1 MSYVLQMIAEGEHL
15 HQDFKMRVE
24 DARKIART
32 LVAFANT
39 EGGRLLI
46 GVKDNGSVSGIQPEE
61 EYHMIEA
68 AAELYCKPA
77 IGFKTQVWKA
87 NYRAVLEVIV
97 EPSKARPHFCADEN
111 GEWHAYQRVA
121 DRNVKANGV
130 LLKVWQHEQSSKPAD
145 FKYNGRTRRL
155 FGLLHKHGRL
165 SFRSISKLM
174 RSGRAATEEL
184 LAQLVVWEV
193 IGMEFTDTGC
203 FFFLGDGLD
212 EPAEHA
218 KTAN

>member
-46 GVKDNGSVSGIQPEE
+46 GVKDNGSISGIQPEE
-61 EYHMIEA
+61 EYHMIEG

-87 NYRAVLEVIV
+87 NNRSVLEVVV
-97 EPSKARPHFCADEN
+97 EPSKARPHYCTDET
-111 GEWHAYQRVA
+111 GEWYAYQRVE

-130 LLKVWQHEQSSKPAD
+130 VLKVWQHEQSAKPAD

-155 FGLLHKHGRL
+155 FGLLQKHNRL
-165 SFRSISKLM
+165 SFKSISKLM
-174 RSGRAATEEL
+174 RSGRASTEEL

-203 FFFLGDGLD
+203 FFFLGDGMD
-212 EPAEHA
+212 EHV
-218 KTAN
+218 